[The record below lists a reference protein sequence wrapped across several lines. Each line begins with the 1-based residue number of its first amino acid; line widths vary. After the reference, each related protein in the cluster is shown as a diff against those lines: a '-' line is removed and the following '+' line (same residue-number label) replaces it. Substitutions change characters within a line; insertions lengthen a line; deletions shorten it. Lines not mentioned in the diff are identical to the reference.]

1 MKQIYILI
9 FLLFG
14 LLFFTTDTIAQ
25 ESPSEEKLTE
35 REVSIEGLSIYPNPA
50 SGNKIYI
57 STRLDQSKKI
67 EVYNV
72 LGKPILSAD
81 LNGKELNISS
91 LDPGIYFLK
100 IKEGNR
106 SSTRK
111 LVIR

>member
-1 MKQIYILI
+1 MKQIYILS
-9 FLLFG
+9 FLLVG
-14 LLFFTTDTIAQ
+14 LLFFTTPVIGQ
-25 ESPSEEKLTE
+25 ESSEKKSPEKEL
-35 REVSIEGLSIYPNPA
+35 SIEGLSIYPNPA
-50 SGNKIYI
+50 SGDKIYI
-57 STRLDQSKKI
+57 STKFDRTKKV

-81 LNGKELNISS
+81 LNGNELNISS

-100 IKEGNR
+100 IREGDK